1 MFILYLWSL
10 YIINVALSHVR
21 QVFING
27 ACGVFL
33 KNIYN
38 IYVWYP
44 SISAFYHCSMLIS
57 IVVVSCF

>member
-1 MFILYLWSL
+1 MFILYSSL
-10 YIINVALSHVR
+10 YIINVALSHVK

-33 KNIYN
+33 KNTYN

-44 SISAFYHCSMLIS
+44 SIYAFYHCSMLIS